1 MSIICIVFFVCAWR
15 FRLQGYFNGENEN
28 GIGDMDMSL
37 VHKTVNEE
45 INKSLEF
52 IKELEHV
59 VNEIQSSESLFS
71 SDIQNMSLAHKQSI
85 LDKWVSYVG
94 CYNGLNEIRK
104 KYKNELI
111 LKRTEDSHTKFKNVL
126 LIYASTIAIRKNSVL
141 LANIIDKNKY
151 LEPMLNESR
160 PEYNINKKQY
170 YYITQEITEISYMI
184 SLFRNKHYFDFMVN
198 YYEAYGYER
207 DESEKELLNYASYNY
222 LNVIKLVKNHRNI
235 VFNNMI
241 DFFGKNVFDFWFPFQ
256 KWVAISITGID
267 YSGRKEK
274 YVSSEDINT
283 IKAELLPGDILLKR
297 NNYQLTN
304 IGLPGFWTHSGIYIG
319 SLEELDKYFKDMPLE
334 NYLCVSE
341 YVKVTYPKVYDS
353 LCDKSRN
360 DRQYI
365 IEAIAPGVVINSL
378 DAIAKV
384 DYFSALRPKLSKE
397 DKLKALFTAFES
409 LGKAYD
415 YNFDIMTDNALFC
428 SELIYKSYLC
438 SSNKKGLK
446 FNLEAKAGRLLLSP
460 NSIIKKFDA
469 EFGSENS
476 EFDFVAF
483 YDGSE
488 RERKAIRKSA
498 KDLKITWKRS
508 KWTIVKRR
516 IILNTERRYP
526 IVKLNSVLSKLKI
539 ILYGMFY

>member
-1 MSIICIVFFVCAWR
+1 M
-15 FRLQGYFNGENEN
+15 
-28 GIGDMDMSL
+28 GDKDMGL
-37 VHKTVNEE
+37 VHRIVDQE
-45 INKSLEF
+45 INKSLDL

-59 VNEIQSSESLFS
+59 VNEIQSSERLFS
-71 SDIQNMSLAHKQSI
+71 SDIESMSLAHKQII

-94 CYNGLNEIRK
+94 CYNGLDEIRK
-104 KYKNELI
+104 KYKRELI
-111 LKRTEDSHTKFKNVL
+111 LKHTEDSHTKFRNVL

-141 LANIIDKNKY
+141 LVKIIDKNKY
-151 LEPMLNESR
+151 LESMLNESR
-160 PEYNINKKQY
+160 PQYNINKKQY

-184 SLFRNKHYFDFMVN
+184 SLFRNKHYFDFMVK
-198 YYEAYGYER
+198 YYEAYGYVR
-207 DESEKELLNYASYNY
+207 DKNEKELLDYASCNY
-222 LNVIKLVKNHRNI
+222 LNVVKLVKNHRHI
-235 VFNNMI
+235 VFNNI
-241 DFFGKNVFDFWFPFQ
+241 LDFFGKNVFDFWFPFQ
-256 KWVAISITGID
+256 KWVAISITGVD
-267 YSGRKEK
+267 YSSRKEK
-274 YVSSEDINT
+274 YISNEDINI
-283 IKAELLPGDILLKR
+283 IKEELLPGDILLKR

-304 IGLPGFWTHSGIYIG
+304 IGLPGFWTHSGIYI
-319 SLEELDKYFKDMPLE
+319 SCLEELDKYFKDMSLGD
-334 NYLCVSE
+334 YLCVSE
-341 YVKVTYPKVYDS
+341 YVKVNYPKAYDS
-353 LCDKSRN
+353 LCDKSKN
-360 DRQYI
+360 NRQYI
-365 IEAIAPGVVINSL
+365 IEVIAPGVVINPL

-438 SSNKKGLK
+438 SSNKKGLR
-446 FNLEAKAGRLLLSP
+446 FNLEPKAGRLLLSP
-460 NSIIKKFDA
+460 NSIIKKFDS
-469 EFGSENS
+469 EFDSENA
-476 EFDFVAF
+476 EFDFVVF

-516 IILNTERRYP
+516 IILNTETRYP
-526 IVKLNSVLSKLKI
+526 IVKLNLVLSKLKI